1 MDRVEPSGGSPSG
14 APEGALIPGQRQ
26 VSGRVGHLARWAAIA
41 LPTITI
47 LLAFTGWFDA
57 VTRRAGHLAIAIPLV
72 FLFFPARRGSTGR
85 VSRIDIGLAL
95 AAFCAFAWMLLD
107 RERIMWRLVYIDP
120 LTKPDLIFSTLA
132 VALVLEATRRT
143 LGMTLVVVALAFI
156 VYALAGPLMPGMLEH
171 KGVSVPLLLEHLYMV
186 PEGLFNQVTGVMAT
200 YLLVFLAFG
209 SLLRVAGGDR
219 IFMNLTLAASGRWV
233 GGPAKAAVVGST
245 LMGSVSGSTIANV
258 VTTGTITIPL
268 MKRSGLK
275 PHEAAAVETAAGTGG
290 ALMPPVMG
298 AGAFIMAEITGIPL
312 LTILQYSLIPALLFF
327 GSLYGYVHVKAR
339 QRGLARLRPEGAEER
354 GEPPSVWR
362 TLLGGAHLT
371 APIVLL
377 IYLLIR
383 DYSPFLA
390 ASASVVGLYAV
401 SSLRSHTR
409 MSFRTL
415 IAGLEATTHGAVGL
429 SATMA
434 TAAMIVGVI
443 SLTGVMLKTTSF
455 MVTLA
460 GGSILLGIVIVAIIA
475 SVLGMGLQITSAYII
490 VSTLGAPALIE
501 LGLPLLTAHLIIFW
515 FAQSATI
522 TPPICLTAF
531 VAAQIARARPMRTG
545 FEALRVGKA
554 LYVVPIMFGFTGI
567 LSGSWPVMV
576 FAGAGGL
583 LFLLMFPVVT
593 TGFYLGRLGVGER
606 LVGALAGLA
615 FIAAAFTT
623 RSGEELALLGPGSLL
638 MGAGAM
644 LLIALHVRQRLEGRR
659 RLDTA
664 LAGNARSV
672 PSAGRGGTGHQDR

>member
-1 MDRVEPSGGSPSG
+1 MDRLESVSGSSSG
-14 APEGALIPGQRQ
+14 APEGALIPGQRN
-26 VSGRVGHLARWAAIA
+26 VSGRLATLACWAAVA
-41 LPTITI
+41 LPVLTI
-47 LLAFTGWFDA
+47 LVAFTGWFDA

-72 FLFFPARRGSTGR
+72 FLFYPARRGDKKAVGR
-85 VSRIDIGLAL
+85 FDLVLAL
-95 AAFCAFAWMLLD
+95 AAFVAFAWMLVD

-120 LTKPDLIFSTLA
+120 LTAPDLVFSALA

-156 VYALAGPLMPGMLEH
+156 AYALVGPIMPGMLEH
-171 KGVSVPLLLEHLYMV
+171 KGVSLPLLLEHLYMV

-200 YLLVFLAFG
+200 YLLVFLTFG
-209 SLLRVAGGDR
+209 SLLRVAGGDQ
-219 IFMNLTLAASGRWV
+219 IFMDLTLAASGRWV
-233 GGPAKAAVVGST
+233 GGPAKAAVIGST

-268 MKRSGLK
+268 MKRTGLE

-312 LTILQYSLIPALLFF
+312 LTILQYSLIPALLYF

-339 QRGLARLRPEGAEER
+339 KKGLGTLRLDDADARGPV
-354 GEPPSVWR
+354 PPIWR
-362 TLLGGAHLT
+362 TLAGGAHLM
-371 APIVLL
+371 APLVLL

-383 DYSPFLA
+383 DYSPFLS
-390 ASASVVGLYAV
+390 ASACVVGLCLV
-401 SSLRSHTR
+401 SYVRPHTR
-409 MSFRTL
+409 MSLRDL
-415 IAGLEATTHGAVGL
+415 IRGLEATTHGAIGL

-443 SLTGVMLKTTSF
+443 SLTGVMLKTTSV

-460 GGSILLGIVIVAIIA
+460 GGSILLGIVIVAFIA

-501 LGLPLLTAHLIIFW
+501 LGVPLLTAHLVIFW

-531 VAAQIARARPMRTG
+531 VAAQIAEARPMRTG
-545 FEALRVGKA
+545 FESLRVGKA
-554 LYVVPIMFGFTGI
+554 LYIVPVMFGFTGL
-567 LSGSWPVMV
+567 LSGSWPTTV
-576 FAGAGGL
+576 FAGVGGM

-593 TGFYLGRLGVGER
+593 MGFYQGPLGVGGR
-606 LVGALAGLA
+606 VVAALAGLA
-615 FIAAAFTT
+615 FIASALAAGTGAGFQP
-623 RSGEELALLGPGSLL
+623 LGPGSLL
-638 MGAGAM
+638 MAAGAA
-644 LLIALHVRQRLEGRR
+644 LLSALYFRQKMRASPASGTH
-659 RLDTA
+659 TA
-664 LAGNARSV
+664 
-672 PSAGRGGTGHQDR
+672 GGGS

>member
-1 MDRVEPSGGSPSG
+1 M
-14 APEGALIPGQRQ
+14 
-26 VSGRVGHLARWAAIA
+26 
-41 LPTITI
+41 LPTLTI
-47 LLAFTGWFDA
+47 LVAFTGWFDS

-72 FLFFPARRGSTGR
+72 FLFYPARKNRGDGTARRAGKDG
-85 VSRIDIGLAL
+85 VSWFDVVLAL
-95 AAFCAFAWMLLD
+95 AAFASFAWMLAD

-120 LTKPDLIFSTLA
+120 LTTPDLVFSALA

-156 VYALAGPLMPGMLEH
+156 AYALAGPIMPGILEH
-171 KGVSVPLLLEHLYMV
+171 KGVSLPLLLEHLYMV

-200 YLLVFLAFG
+200 YLLVFLTFG
-209 SLLRVAGGDR
+209 SLLRVAGGDK
-219 IFMNLTLAASGRWV
+219 IFMDLTLAASGRWV

-245 LMGSVSGSTIANV
+245 MMGSVSGSTIANV

-268 MKRSGLK
+268 MKRTGFA
-275 PHEAAAVETAAGTGG
+275 PHEAAAIETAAGTGG

-312 LTILQYSLIPALLFF
+312 LTILKYSLIPALLFF

-339 QRGLARLRPEGAEER
+339 KRGLGALQLD
-354 GEPPSVWR
+354 GADAPGQVPPIWR
-362 TLLGGAHLT
+362 TLVSGVHLM
-371 APIVLL
+371 APLALL

-383 DYSPFLA
+383 DYSPFLS
-390 ASASVVGLYAV
+390 ASACVVGLVLV
-401 SSLRSHTR
+401 SYLRPHTR
-409 MSFRTL
+409 MSFGTL
-415 IAGLEATTHGAVGL
+415 LRGLEATTHGAIGL

-443 SLTGVMLKTTSF
+443 SLTGIMLKTTSV

-460 GGSILLGIVIVAIIA
+460 GGSVLLGIVIVALIA

-501 LGLPLLTAHLIIFW
+501 LGIPLLTAHLVIFW

-531 VAAQIARARPMRTG
+531 VAAQIAEAEPMRTG

-554 LYVVPIMFGFTGI
+554 LYIVPVMFGFTGL
-567 LSGSWPVMV
+567 LSGSWPAML
-576 FAGAGGL
+576 FAGVGGM

-593 TGFYLGRLGVGER
+593 TGFYQGPLGVGGR
-606 LVGALAGLA
+606 TVGALAGVA
-615 FIAAAFTT
+615 FISSTLAAGPGAGFTF
-623 RSGEELALLGPGSLL
+623 LGPGSLL
-638 MGAGAM
+638 LGAGA
-644 LLIALHVRQRLEGRR
+644 LLVVALHVHQKTRASPVQPAFGS
-659 RLDTA
+659 
-664 LAGNARSV
+664 NS
-672 PSAGRGGTGHQDR
+672 RGGES

>member
-1 MDRVEPSGGSPSG
+1 MPSGESPPG
-14 APEGALIPGQRQ
+14 VPEGALIPGQREL
-26 VSGRVGHLARWAAIA
+26 SGWLATVVRWAAVVLPA
-41 LPTITI
+41 LTI
-47 LLAFTGWFDA
+47 LVAFTGWFDA

-72 FLFFPARRGSTGR
+72 FLFYPARKGR
-85 VSRIDIGLAL
+85 PGGVGRFDIALAL
-95 AAFCAFAWMLLD
+95 AALSAFGWMLLD

-120 LTKPDLIFSTLA
+120 LTGPDLIFSALA

-156 VYALAGPLMPGMLEH
+156 AYALAGPLMPGILEH
-171 KGVSVPLLLEHLYMV
+171 KGVSVALLLEHLYMV

-200 YLLVFLAFG
+200 YLLVFLTFG

-219 IFMNLTLAASGRWV
+219 IFMDLTLAASGRWV
-233 GGPAKAAVVGST
+233 GGPAKAAVIGST

-268 MKRSGLK
+268 MKRTGLE

-312 LTILQYSLIPALLFF
+312 LTILKYSLIPALLFF

-339 QRGLARLRPEGAEER
+339 KQGLGALPLEGMGVQ
-354 GEPPSVWR
+354 GEVPSIWR
-362 TLLGGAHLT
+362 TLAGGAHLM
-371 APIVLL
+371 APLVLL

-383 DYSPFLA
+383 DYSPFLS
-390 ASASVVGLYAV
+390 ASACVVGLCLV
-401 SSLRSHTR
+401 SYVRPHTR
-409 MSFRTL
+409 MSLATL
-415 IAGLEATTHGAVGL
+415 IRGLEAATHGAIGL

-443 SLTGVMLKTTSF
+443 SLTGIMLKTTSV
-455 MVTLA
+455 MVALA
-460 GGSILLGIVIVAIIA
+460 GGSILLGIAIVAMIA

-490 VSTLGAPALIE
+490 VATLGAPALIE
-501 LGLPLLTAHLIIFW
+501 LGMPLLSAHLVIFW

-531 VAAQIARARPMRTG
+531 VAAQIAEAGPMRTG

-554 LYVVPIMFGFTGI
+554 LYIVPVMFGFTGL
-567 LSGSWPVMV
+567 LSGSWPAMM
-576 FAGAGGL
+576 FAGMGGM

-593 TGFYLGRLGVGER
+593 MGFYQGPLGVGGR
-606 LVGALAGLA
+606 MVGALAGLA
-615 FIAAAFTT
+615 FMAAALTAGTGAGF
-623 RSGEELALLGPGSLL
+623 ALLSTGSLL
-638 MGAGAM
+638 MGTGAA
-644 LLIALHVRQRLEGRR
+644 LVLSLHVRQKRR
-659 RLDTA
+659 GWSETA
-664 LAGNARSV
+664 RNNAS
-672 PSAGRGGTGHQDR
+672 RGGP

>member
-1 MDRVEPSGGSPSG
+1 MDQVGPSGESSSG
-14 APEGALIPGQRQ
+14 APAGALIPGQRQ
-26 VSGRVGHLARWAAIA
+26 VSGRLGYVARWAAIA
-41 LPTITI
+41 LPALTI
-47 LLAFTGWFDA
+47 LVAFAGWFDA

-72 FLFFPARRGSTGR
+72 FLFFPARRGSTER
-85 VSRIDIGLAL
+85 LSRIDTGLAL
-95 AAFCAFAWMLLD
+95 AAFCAFAWMILD

-120 LTKPDLIFSTLA
+120 LTTPDLFFATLA
-132 VALVLEATRRT
+132 IALVLEATRRT

-156 VYALAGPLMPGMLEH
+156 MYALAGPLMPGMLEH
-171 KGVSVPLLLEHLYMV
+171 KGVSLPLLLEHLYMV

-200 YLLVFLAFG
+200 YLLCFLTFG

-219 IFMNLTLAASGRWV
+219 IFMDLTLAASGRWV

-268 MKRSGLK
+268 MKRSGLE

-339 QRGLARLRPEGAEER
+339 ARGLEALRLEGAEGR
-354 GEPPSVWR
+354 GEIPSIWR
-362 TLLGGAHLT
+362 TLLGNVHLT
-371 APIVLL
+371 APIGVL

-383 DYSPFLA
+383 DYSPFLS
-390 ASASVVGLYAV
+390 ASACVVGLYLV
-401 SSLRSHTR
+401 SYLRPHTR

-415 IAGLEATTHGAVGL
+415 ISGFEATTYGAIGL

-443 SLTGVMLKTTSF
+443 SLTGVMLKTTSV

-460 GGSILLGIVIVAIIA
+460 GGSVFLGIVIVAIIA

-501 LGLPLLTAHLIIFW
+501 LGVPLLTAHFVIFW

-531 VAAQIARARPMRTG
+531 VAAQIAEARPMRTG

-554 LYVVPIMFGFTGI
+554 LYVVPTMFAFTGI
-567 LSGSWPVMV
+567 LSGSWPTMV

-593 TGFYLGRLGVGER
+593 TGFYQGPLGVGGR
-606 LVGALAGLA
+606 FVGALAGLA

-623 RSGEELALLGPGSLL
+623 GTQAELVLLGPGSLL
-638 MGAGAM
+638 MSVGAA
-644 LLIALHVRQRLEGRR
+644 LLVALHISQKLRSSSGSGS
-659 RLDTA
+659 A
-664 LAGNARSV
+664 LAGTAGPAASAVRG
-672 PSAGRGGTGHQDR
+672 SAGPRGQ

>member
-1 MDRVEPSGGSPSG
+1 MPSGESPSG
-14 APEGALIPGQRQ
+14 VPEGALIPGQREL
-26 VSGRVGHLARWAAIA
+26 SGRLATVVRWAAVA
-41 LPTITI
+41 LPALTI
-47 LLAFTGWFDA
+47 LVAFTGWFDA

-72 FLFFPARRGSTGR
+72 FLFYPARKGRTGGVGR
-85 VSRIDIGLAL
+85 FDIALAL
-95 AAFCAFAWMLLD
+95 AALSAFGWMLLD

-120 LTKPDLIFSTLA
+120 LTGPDLLFSALA
-132 VALVLEATRRT
+132 IALVLEATRRT

-156 VYALAGPLMPGMLEH
+156 AYALAGPVMPGILEH
-171 KGVSVPLLLEHLYMV
+171 KGVSVALLLEHLYMV

-200 YLLVFLAFG
+200 YLLVFLTFG
-209 SLLRVAGGDR
+209 SLLRVAGGDQ
-219 IFMNLTLAASGRWV
+219 IFMDLTLAASGRWV

-268 MKRSGLK
+268 MKRTGLE

-312 LTILQYSLIPALLFF
+312 LTILKYSLIPALLYF

-339 QRGLARLRPEGAEER
+339 KQGLGALQLEGMDLR
-354 GEPPSVWR
+354 GEVPPIWR
-362 TLLGGAHLT
+362 TLAGGAHLM
-371 APIVLL
+371 APLVLL

-383 DYSPFLA
+383 DYSPFLS
-390 ASASVVGLYAV
+390 ASACVLGLCLV
-401 SSLRSHTR
+401 SYVRPHTR
-409 MSFRTL
+409 MSLSML
-415 IAGLEATTHGAVGL
+415 IRGLEATTHSAIGL

-443 SLTGVMLKTTSF
+443 SLTGVMLKTTSV

-460 GGSILLGIVIVAIIA
+460 GGSILLGIVIVAMIA

-490 VSTLGAPALIE
+490 VATLGAPALME
-501 LGLPLLTAHLIIFW
+501 LGIPLLTAHLVIFW

-531 VAAQIARARPMRTG
+531 VAAQIAEAAPIRTG

-554 LYVVPIMFGFTGI
+554 LYIVPVMFGFTGL
-567 LSGSWPVMV
+567 LSGSWPAMM
-576 FAGAGGL
+576 FAGMGGM

-593 TGFYLGRLGVGER
+593 MGFYQGPLGAGGRI
-606 LVGALAGLA
+606 VGALAGLA
-615 FIAAAFTT
+615 FITAALAAGTGAGFT
-623 RSGEELALLGPGSLL
+623 LLSPASLL
-638 MGAGAM
+638 MGTGAA
-644 LLIALHVRQRLEGRR
+644 LVVALHIRQKKRGWSATERDRSTGETTTTS
-659 RLDTA
+659 TA
-664 LAGNARSV
+664 AFESNA
-672 PSAGRGGTGHQDR
+672 PGGGP